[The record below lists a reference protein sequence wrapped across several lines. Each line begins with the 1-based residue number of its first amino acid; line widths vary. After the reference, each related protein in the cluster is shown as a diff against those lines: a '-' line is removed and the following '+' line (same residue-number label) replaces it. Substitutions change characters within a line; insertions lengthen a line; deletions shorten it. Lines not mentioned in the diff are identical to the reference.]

1 MKVKGQNAC
10 LSEKELNVLLLGAQ
24 YKLRYAAVNT
34 NYLICKINEG
44 DRLPFFLGLFDIF
57 LIG

>member
-34 NYLICKINEG
+34 NYLICKING
-44 DRLPFFLGLFDIF
+44 GRSFAIF
-57 LIG
+57 SGII